1 VSALLEQLPQ
11 SGQIQLTIQ
20 VSAQFNYSAPA
31 AQRRVNRFVAD
42 EIGYLLRGSEP
53 TLVISERIWWRV
65 PILLALPTTG
75 SLGAVGNIDVDVE
88 TGQITATPE
97 QIAAISRHAED
108 LANAH
113 STRSAS

>member
-1 VSALLEQLPQ
+1 MN
-11 SGQIQLTIQ
+11 
-20 VSAQFNYSAPA
+20 AQFNYSAPA

-42 EIGYLLRGSEP
+42 EIGYLLRGGEP
-53 TLVISERIWWRV
+53 TLVVSERMLWRV

-75 SLGAVGNIDVDVE
+75 PLGEVGNIDVDVE
-88 TGQITATPE
+88 TGQIAATTE